1 MRNLGKH
8 LAIVVATVA
17 LFILAMRVF
26 FVATC
31 VVPSRGMSPTLM
43 QGEQLTYNR
52 WSYGFRTPLSM
63 WFGYHRIGEKAVAAN
78 DVCVFNNPA
87 DYRYKGFGFN
97 SACIGRCLAVPGDTI
112 WTEKDF
118 CIVCKKRDDEHNIPI
133 VIPKKGRT
141 LRVTPQ
147 NRALFCNAIL
157 LHERLRA
164 EIVKDTLFVEG
175 KPVRRYTFTK
185 DYYWISSD
193 NLLNLSD
200 SRMLGFVPM
209 THIIGRVKRIVYS
222 NDLSRIGRIV
232 K

>member
-1 MRNLGKH
+1 M
-8 LAIVVATVA
+8 
-17 LFILAMRVF
+17 
-26 FVATC
+26 
-31 VVPSRGMSPTLM
+31 
-43 QGEQLTYNR
+43 
-52 WSYGFRTPLSM
+52 
-63 WFGYHRIGEKAVAAN
+63 
-78 DVCVFNNPA
+78 
-87 DYRYKGFGFN
+87 
-97 SACIGRCLAVPGDTI
+97 
-112 WTEKDF
+112 
-118 CIVCKKRDDEHNIPI
+118 
-133 VIPKKGRT
+133 
-141 LRVTPQ
+141 RVTPQ

>member
-8 LAIVVATVA
+8 LAFVVATVA

-112 WTEKDF
+112 WTDKDF
-118 CIVCKKRDDEHNIPI
+118 CIVCKKRDDEHNIPV

-175 KPVRRYTFTK
+175 KPTQDVRKNLPTPHCEPAFPPYHRDLCPVRQNK
-185 DYYWISSD
+185 RQESPCPLSEQNSSTAY
-193 NLLNLSD
+193 
-200 SRMLGFVPM
+200 F
-209 THIIGRVKRIVYS
+209 
-222 NDLSRIGRIV
+222 
-232 K
+232 